1 MNRSSQRT
9 KHNTYSYEFDPEFI
23 TVTHPYHPLRG
34 QRLEVLRAGKGS
46 SVLVNLE
53 GGGSLEIP
61 LDYTDY
67 VIDTPAGGQDSSN
80 PAADLHSVDALRRI
94 ITAVNQI
101 KSKGTGT

>member
-1 MNRSSQRT
+1 MNQSSQRT
-9 KHNTYSYEFDPEFI
+9 ECNTYSYERDPHFV

-46 SVLVNLE
+46 SVLVRLE
-53 GGGSLEIP
+53 GGGALEVP

-67 VIDTPAGGQDSSN
+67 VTDTLAGRQDSSN
-80 PAADLHSVDALRRI
+80 PDADLHSINTLRRI

-101 KSKGTGT
+101 KLKDAGA